1 MNEAYDVSSHIK
13 TITSTTNRKAYA
25 TVLHSS
31 EDYACDALTLA
42 QSLVKMGTKH
52 DLILLLDTSISA
64 PKGKAL
70 ARAGWKLRFIK
81 RTRNPR
87 AKMNTYN
94 EYNYSKLRLWQLT
107 DYDQIIFVTSIFSSV
122 CPTYRLRQVNFQFRT
137 NGDRAIKLHIRYV
150 HATYKRNYIVQGFL
164 NEVFVWWHRLPR
176 RVNFLKDF
184 WSTSSNGTHWYV
196 ADPPKFYAIHYLGLK
211 SWMCYRDY
219 DCNWDVLEKH
229 AFANDDAHRS

>member
-1 MNEAYDVSSHIK
+1 MNEVYDVSSHIK

-31 EDYACDALTLA
+31 EDYACDGLTLA

-64 PKGKAL
+64 PKRKAL
-70 ARAGWKLRFIK
+70 ARVGWKLRFIK

-122 CPTYRLRQVNFQFRT
+122 CPTYRLRV
-137 NGDRAIKLHIRYV
+137 G
-150 HATYKRNYIVQGFL
+150 L
-164 NEVFVWWHRLPR
+164 NL
-176 RVNFLKDF
+176 D
-184 WSTSSNGTHWYV
+184 G
-196 ADPPKFYAIHYLGLK
+196 
-211 SWMCYRDY
+211 
-219 DCNWDVLEKH
+219 
-229 AFANDDAHRS
+229 

>member
-52 DLILLLDTSISA
+52 DLILLLDTSIST

-122 CPTYRLRQVNFQFRT
+122 CPTYRLRLLFDDCKQDNCTFEVHTVSPQLL
-137 NGDRAIKLHIRYV
+137 RACFMISSLCCR
-150 HATYKRNYIVQGFL
+150 YIVF
-164 NEVFVWWHRLPR
+164 HRYFR
-176 RVNFLKDF
+176 IV
-184 WSTSSNGTHWYV
+184 TAAV
-196 ADPPKFYAIHYLGLK
+196 YLMGHNHFGL
-211 SWMCYRDY
+211 S
-219 DCNWDVLEKH
+219 
-229 AFANDDAHRS
+229 

>member
-94 EYNYSKLRLWQLT
+94 EYNYSKLRL
-107 DYDQIIFVTSIFSSV
+107 
-122 CPTYRLRQVNFQFRT
+122 
-137 NGDRAIKLHIRYV
+137 
-150 HATYKRNYIVQGFL
+150 
-164 NEVFVWWHRLPR
+164 PR